1 MAQVRSNDGTMIAY
15 DRSGTG
21 PAVVLV
27 GGGLD
32 DGSENAAIAAEL
44 AGHFTVYN
52 YARRGRGG
60 SGDTA
65 PYAVARE
72 IEDIQALIA
81 AAGGSAHVFGA
92 SSGGALAL
100 EAAAAGSAIDRIA
113 VYEVPY
119 MSDATMAKHW
129 STYVDHLTVALAEGR
144 HWDAVALFMR
154 LAGSSDQDV
163 AAARDSPFGPGLGVL
178 APTLAYDAACLGD
191 GLPPTT
197 RLAHVT
203 QPTLVATGV
212 SLTSTCRA
220 CDPVSSTPLRMPSPR
235 RCPTPSVE
243 SSRASRTSPIRRC
256 SRLSWQSSS
265 PGDRSGSCRCTR
277 THTLGRLGG
286 AVKTAR

>member
-44 AGHFTVYN
+44 KRHFTVYN

-72 IEDIQALIA
+72 VEDIQALIGV
-81 AAGGSAHVFGA
+81 AGGSAHVFGA

-100 EAAAAGSAIDRIA
+100 EAAAAGSAIGRIA

-119 MSDATMAKHW
+119 MTDASMAKHW
-129 STYVDHLTVALAEGR
+129 STYVDLRRPVDGR
-144 HWDAVALFMR
+144 TGR
-154 LAGSSDQDV
+154 G
-163 AAARDSPFGPGLGVL
+163 AA
-178 APTLAYDAACLGD
+178 
-191 GLPPTT
+191 
-197 RLAHVT
+197 
-203 QPTLVATGV
+203 
-212 SLTSTCRA
+212 
-220 CDPVSSTPLRMPSPR
+220 
-235 RCPTPSVE
+235 
-243 SSRASRTSPIRRC
+243 
-256 SRLSWQSSS
+256 
-265 PGDRSGSCRCTR
+265 
-277 THTLGRLGG
+277 LGRGRAVHAAGG
-286 AVKTAR
+286 LVRPGGGRRT